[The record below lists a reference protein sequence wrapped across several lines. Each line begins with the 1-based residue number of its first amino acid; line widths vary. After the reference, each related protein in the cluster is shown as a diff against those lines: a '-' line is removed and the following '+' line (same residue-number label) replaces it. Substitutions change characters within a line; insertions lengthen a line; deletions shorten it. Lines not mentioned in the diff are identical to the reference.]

1 MDHTTPMW
9 KMDQETLPSYAP
21 PDTGTDALLLQPGK
35 HLLGHM
41 PGLLKAGG
49 FMVAHLAAAAS
60 ADVVVMVS
68 WNDEVA
74 ACGLG
79 FGVAEKRGRPRD
91 AGDDD
96 GWVGW

>member
-49 FMVAHLAAAAS
+49 LMVAHLAAAAAAS
-60 ADVVVMVS
+60 ADVVS

-96 GWVGW
+96 GLVGW